1 MSLTVE
7 KDGHHCPA
15 SCTSIQTPEYSGFS
29 PISAAVTME
38 LLHIIIPLGV
48 DASGSL
54 TFVIVRKCLRQA
66 DFTKKGGLSDHNCG
80 TPRAK
85 GLHWISP
92 GPGADVRAAEGR
104 VQGKGHMERQS
115 Q

>member
-1 MSLTVE
+1 MLTIAQLAVPVSRLQSIRGSVQSLLLL
-7 KDGHHCPA
+7 PW
-15 SCTSIQTPEYSGFS
+15 SC
-29 PISAAVTME
+29 
-38 LLHIIIPLGV
+38 LHIIIPLGV

-104 VQGKGHMERQS
+104 VRGKGHMERQS